1 MISERNTSMPG
12 ITPDATPG
20 AGGELET
27 GVWVHAAIAKSAGAT
42 AEDLIILSVRAW
54 RALAQV
60 R

>member
-1 MISERNTSMPG
+1 MPG

-42 AEDLIILSVRAW
+42 AEDLIILSVHAW
-54 RALAQV
+54 KAWLPLR
-60 R
+60 